1 MNFLPVVS
9 KNNWRSL
16 VRCSSEQARAL
27 IKLEIALKY
36 GVLPIYVFNSFN
48 LKELS
53 LISSKK
59 LSLEEVQELK
69 FISGSEIKIE
79 SYFYQGL
86 DLAILA
92 AYKEDSLKSDDTL
105 ELLNS
110 VIHRAETLDASDIH
124 LEPYRNAYRLRYRVC
139 GSLISDKPSILDT
152 ELAKSLIRCI
162 KVKSKITNIIGACD
176 GHFTIDGIAS
186 LREVRVS
193 IMPVVTGDKIVLRFF
208 GNEFLSK
215 NKNDAL
221 SLLGLNNLQIEAL
234 KLSLSLSSGTILVA
248 GPTGSGKSTL
258 LYSCIKTLDY
268 ENLNIVTVED
278 PVEHRIEGA
287 SQVDLSKNKTMS
299 YSNVLPFILR
309 QDPDVLMLGEIRDA
323 KTANLAFEAALTG
336 KTILTTIHA
345 SNSKE
350 ALVRLDNL
358 GLSNYLIKNSLRLII
373 SGRLIPKN
381 CQSCAVKK
389 SLPKKFI
396 NHFKLNFDYYHASKG
411 CENCKSERI
420 GAYEV
425 LPINQEVKSKIGSL
439 DFEYITIANQIITY
453 LYKGIIS
460 YDSACNA
467 LGISRG
473 FFDQTH

>member
-1 MNFLPVVS
+1 MNLLPAVLN
-9 KNNWRSL
+9 NNWRSL
-16 VRCSSEQARAL
+16 VRCSSEQARQL
-27 IKLEIALKY
+27 IKLKTALKY
-36 GVLPIYVFNSFN
+36 KVLPIFVFNSFN

-53 LISSKK
+53 LISAKELE
-59 LSLEEVQELK
+59 LSQIQELK
-69 FISGSEIKIE
+69 FISGCEIKIE
-79 SYFYQGL
+79 SYVYKNL
-86 DLAILA
+86 DLAIIA
-92 AYKEDSLKSDDTL
+92 AYKEDSLKSEDTP

-110 VIHRAETLDASDIH
+110 IIHRAETLDASDIH
-124 LEPYRNAYRLRYRVC
+124 LEPFRNSYRLRYRVC
-139 GSLISDKPSILDT
+139 GSLVSDKPSLLDS
-152 ELAKSLIRCI
+152 ELAKSLVRCI
-162 KVKSKITNIIGACD
+162 KVKSKINNTIGACD
-176 GHFTIDGIAS
+176 GHFTIKGIAS

-193 IMPVVTGDKIVLRFF
+193 IMPVVTGEKIVLRFF

-215 NKNDAL
+215 NRADTL
-221 SLLGLNNLQIEAL
+221 SMLGLNNLQIEAL
-234 KLSLSLSSGTILVA
+234 RLSLGLGSGTILVA

-258 LYSCIKTLDY
+258 LYSCIKALDY

-287 SQVDLSKNKTMS
+287 AQVDLSKNKTMS
-299 YSNVLPFILR
+299 YTNVLPFILR

-358 GLSNYLIKNSLRLII
+358 GLSPYLIKNSLRLIV

-381 CQSCAVKK
+381 CECCLDKK
-389 SLPKKFI
+389 PLPQKFI
-396 NHFKLNFDYYHASKG
+396 NYFKLNFEYSYYSKG
-411 CENCKSERI
+411 CKDCKPERI
-420 GAYEV
+420 GAYEI
-425 LPINQEVKSKIGSL
+425 LPINQEVKSKINSL
-439 DFEYITIANQIITY
+439 DFEYITIANQVITY

-467 LGISRG
+467 LGISRS
-473 FFDQTH
+473 FFETMK